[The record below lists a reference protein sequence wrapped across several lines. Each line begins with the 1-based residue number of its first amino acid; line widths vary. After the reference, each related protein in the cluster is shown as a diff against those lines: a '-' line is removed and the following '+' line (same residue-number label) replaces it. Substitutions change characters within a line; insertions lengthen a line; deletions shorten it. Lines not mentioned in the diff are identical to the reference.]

1 MQVSLVIDVPEE
13 YFQKLVQL
21 RMEEEEEFIE
31 DLNSFENVEFQKKY
45 IQDYIENLTGWS
57 VLGIEMDITKK

>member
-1 MQVSLVIDVPEE
+1 
-13 YFQKLVQL
+13 
-21 RMEEEEEFIE
+21 MEEEEEFIE